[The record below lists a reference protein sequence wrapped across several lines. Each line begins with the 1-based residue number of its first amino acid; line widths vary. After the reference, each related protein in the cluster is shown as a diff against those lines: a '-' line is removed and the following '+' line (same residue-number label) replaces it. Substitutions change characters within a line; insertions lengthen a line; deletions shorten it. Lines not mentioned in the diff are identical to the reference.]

1 MVFRIFLLIITYSTK
16 TKNTIFIHIRNATYI
31 YIYKDKISK
40 KTLKLNLVY
49 FKISNSDFDKNQ
61 YLDYDEFVSF
71 CKERNIPTV
80 PVLYKGKFSA
90 DLIEKFTKGKSTICN
105 NQIREG
111 CVIKGLKETNNM
123 YIGRKILKSIS
134 ESYLLRKN
142 ATEYH

>member
-61 YLDYDEFVSF
+61 YLDCPYHVQH
-71 CKERNIPTV
+71 TV
-80 PVLYKGKFSA
+80 QVLSKSYQRIKKLTALYYFKV
-90 DLIEKFTKGKSTICN
+90 DL
-105 NQIREG
+105 Q
-111 CVIKGLKETNNM
+111 
-123 YIGRKILKSIS
+123 KIYFQLN
-134 ESYLLRKN
+134 RP
-142 ATEYH
+142 